1 MTGSISQPLKGFPS
15 PWETLMGWMRSEER
29 QEGGPGCHQQH
40 LRQSFPPAKLQINWE
55 SIRVCCM
62 GDKLKAKTFVL
73 AVARRQSC
81 EQAIFHA
88 HLSSQRKTSL
98 PGESA
103 GRGHV
108 PTTPTVLLSSHG
120 EWARVG
126 TSSPR
131 EVTSNQQWNPGRVTA
146 EIGDK

>member
-1 MTGSISQPLKGFPS
+1 
-15 PWETLMGWMRSEER
+15 
-29 QEGGPGCHQQH
+29 
-40 LRQSFPPAKLQINWE
+40 
-55 SIRVCCM
+55 M
-62 GDKLKAKTFVL
+62 GDKLKARTFVL

-120 EWARVG
+120 EWGHVG
-126 TSSPR
+126 TSSPQ
-131 EVTSNQQWNPGRVTA
+131 EVTSNPQWNPGRVTA
-146 EIGDK
+146 EIGDKRQGCQGQGPGILKRTRGMLGNLEQNPSL